1 MSTVVRNQ
9 SNPSSAASYLP
20 LASDLNFKIF
30 IKNHI
35 VTSTENSNKY
45 FYDTDNKS
53 KTPQYILA
61 AVAHRGYAGK
71 YGYATGV
78 EQCNSEDGLHNAL
91 VHIDPT
97 PTGATW
103 QLFYMIYHR

>member
-1 MSTVVRNQ
+1 MILVVGYCILL
-9 SNPSSAASYLP
+9 SS
-20 LASDLNFKIF
+20 KIF

-61 AVAHRGYAGK
+61 AVAHRGYTGK

-78 EQCNSEDGLHNAL
+78 EQVTSEDGWYNAL

-97 PTGATW
+97 PTGATG